1 MDWDH
6 LRFVLAIARAGTLS
20 AASRRLGVDQTTVAR
35 RLKAAETALAARLF
49 DRIDGGFRPTRAGA
63 AAIARA
69 EAVEHELGALAATV
83 AGGDVEPSGT
93 VRVTAV
99 PILVNRLLVPAMP
112 SLQRAAPQLRIELIA
127 DNRALSLARHEAD
140 VALRLTR
147 PRDGTMLAR
156 RIGRLDY
163 AAYAL
168 RTREPARLDWITY
181 GEGFSYIPQARWI
194 AQMRGPVSPLA
205 VNDAEAL
212 LQAVRAGLGKS
223 LLPCFVG
230 DADRSLARLGGGAP
244 VLTRDIWL
252 LVQRELRHL
261 TRIEAVIAWIEASM
275 AALRKSAWAHD
286 ARPGQTARPGARRG
300 SPTPDE

>member
-20 AASRRLGVDQTTVAR
+20 AAARRLGVDQTTVAR
-35 RLKAAETALAARLF
+35 RLKAAEATLAARLF

-69 EAVEHELGALAATV
+69 EAVEHELGALAAAV
-83 AGGDVEPSGT
+83 AGGDAEASGT

-99 PILVNRLLVPAMP
+99 PILVNRFLVPAAP
-112 SLQRAAPQLRIELIA
+112 RLQRAAPQLRLELIA
-127 DNRALSLARHEAD
+127 DNRDLSLARREAD
-140 VALRLTR
+140 VALRLAR
-147 PRDGTMLAR
+147 PRDGAMLAR

-168 RTREPARLDWITY
+168 RTRDAARLAWITY

-194 AQMRGPVSPLA
+194 AQMRGAISALA

-212 LQAVRAGLGKS
+212 LHAVRAGLGKS

-230 DADRSLARLGGGAP
+230 DADRSLARVGDGAP
-244 VLTRDIWL
+244 VLARDIWL

-261 TRIEAVIAWIEASM
+261 ARIEAVIAWIEGSM
-275 AALRKSAWAHD
+275 AALRRGAPA
-286 ARPGQTARPGARRG
+286 PGA
-300 SPTPDE
+300 